1 MQAPRK
7 PVLMTSSIVNG
18 SPAVQCSQSLAT
30 LSSSKNSSDG
40 GLSSPFMQVKTPRIG
55 TPMFSVE
62 ETGGMKLMAGIPIAA
77 MPGEGKRVWGSKEVN
92 QSTHREAEKLLLEA
106 RTNSSQDLSLIRSF
120 DRWRIKYMVGGTMGV
135 ILCIFCAYL
144 YEAGLKASTCA
155 AYTRRMLGLCMRQLT
170 GGGHEYH
177 SAHDAIKG
185 MELRAAKEVPEHAVD
200 VSEERAT
207 EILSTVR
214 DENAR
219 FTIWMM
225 CMCGARVADLLRL
238 TSAQFMIAYGSGEG
252 NNKLKVSFYVTKT
265 GRTQSER
272 RTVTFPIWIPYET
285 QWGLFREKE
294 RPFVLDAD
302 AINIRLHGAG
312 YKEETSYSFRRLFI
326 NRVIDIFTDDNG
338 YTDWA
343 RVIEMTGH
351 EQKKNVQGHYQ
362 VHLEPVK
369 PEEPERK
376 VKKVKL

>member
-1 MQAPRK
+1 MQVPRK
-7 PVLMTSSIVNG
+7 PVLMTGTNACEF
-18 SPAVQCSQSLAT
+18 PAAQCSHSLVT
-30 LSSSKNSSDG
+30 SSFSKNVDVGSSVLSSRMNA
-40 GLSSPFMQVKTPRIG
+40 PRIG
-55 TPMFSVE
+55 VPMFSVE
-62 ETGGMKLMAGIPIAA
+62 ETGGLQLMAGIPVVA
-77 MPGEGKRVWGSKEVN
+77 MPREGKRVWGSKAVSD
-92 QSTHREAEKLLLEA
+92 STHREAEKLLLEA

-120 DRWRIKYMVGGTMGV
+120 DRWRINYMVDGSMGV

-144 YEAGLKASTCA
+144 FEAGLKASTCA

-170 GGGHEYH
+170 GYGHEYH
-177 SAHDAIKG
+177 STHDAIKA
-185 MELRAAKEVPEHAVD
+185 MELRAAMEVPEHAVD
-200 VSEERAT
+200 VSEERAN

-225 CMCGARVADLLRL
+225 CMCGARVADLQRL
-238 TSAQFMIAYGSGEG
+238 TSSQFTIIYGSGEG
-252 NNKLKVSFYVTKT
+252 TNKLKVSFYVTKT

-285 QWGLFREKE
+285 QWGQFRGQE
-294 RPFVLDAD
+294 RHFVLDAD
-302 AINIRLHGAG
+302 ALNKKLHAAG

-326 NRVIDIFTDDNG
+326 NRIIDVFTDDDG

-343 RVIEMTGH
+343 KVIEMTGH
-351 EQKKNVQGHYQ
+351 QQAKNVKGHYQ

-369 PEEPERK
+369 PEGPERK